1 MIRLGIIGGGA
12 SGLLAAVIAAKN
24 GAKVT
29 VLEAKDRFGVKLS
42 MTGNGKC
49 NITNTNIEPISKVYY
64 SEDYEFVETVI
75 KRLNPEQ
82 LLALFGSWGIE
93 TVTRRDGYIYPR
105 SNSAK
110 SVTASLL
117 AIAAAY
123 KVNLKTN
130 CPVTDII
137 KKDTGYT
144 LYSKSWKMD
153 CDRVIFASGSEAGIK
168 KNKEIDS
175 YTLIQK
181 LNHTVN
187 PLFPALTALKFNDKL
202 LEKLAK
208 NRLEAEA
215 VLYINSKEISS
226 FYGEIQFNKDS
237 ISGIPILQL
246 SHYAVLAVYNKKDVF
261 IKLDIYPNEREFEL
275 LDRFQKEIL
284 NIKGLSF
291 EQFLITKL
299 PKAVISYISE
309 ILGVKTSD
317 LIECLDLNKLKK
329 LCCHLKN
336 IIIPISGYNPME
348 SAQVAQG
355 GVCLSEINPDTMESK
370 LLKGLYFCGEVID
383 VDGYCGGYNLQWAWS
398 SAYIAG
404 NSASKK
410 REELTMNGV

>member
-1 MIRLGIIGGGA
+1 MIKVGIIGGGA

-49 NITNTNIEPISKVYY
+49 NITNTNIEPVANVYY
-64 SEDYEFVETVI
+64 SEDYEFVDTVI
-75 KRLNPEQ
+75 QRLNPKA

-110 SVTASLL
+110 SVTSSLL

-130 CPVTDII
+130 CPVTDIV
-137 KKDTGYT
+137 KQDNGYT

-153 CDRVIFASGSEAGIK
+153 CDRVIFASGSEAGAK
-168 KNKEIDS
+168 KNEEIDS
-175 YTLIQK
+175 YALIQK
-181 LNHTVN
+181 LKHTVN
-187 PLFPALTALKFNDKL
+187 QPLPALTALKFKDKV

-208 NRLEAEA
+208 NRLDAKA
-215 VLYINSKEISS
+215 VLYVNTKEISS
-226 FYGEIQFNKDS
+226 YYGEIQFNKDS

-246 SHYAVLAVYNKKDVF
+246 SHYAVLAVHSRENVF
-261 IKLDIYPNEREFEL
+261 IKLDIYPNEEEFEL
-275 LDRFQKEIL
+275 FNRFQKEIL
-284 NIKGLSF
+284 HIKGLTF

-309 ILGVKTSD
+309 KTGVKNSD
-317 LIECLDLNKLKK
+317 FIENLDIDKLEK
-329 LCCHLKN
+329 LCYALKN
-336 IIIPISGYNPME
+336 IIIPISGYNSLE
-348 SAQVAQG
+348 LAQVVQG
-355 GVCLSEINPDTMESK
+355 GVSVNEINPDTMESR
-370 LLKGLYFCGEVID
+370 LSKGLYFCGEVID
-383 VDGYCGGYNLQWAWS
+383 VDGYCGGYNLQWAWA

-404 NSASKK
+404 NSVSK
-410 REELTMNGV
+410 